1 MSVTSLPPGDG
12 PFDSRAQASARFAPF
27 RRAVRRGTFGPGFAA
42 QSLAD
47 TIDVFPGAE
56 LGRYDLELIGRL
68 AGLLDVIDLAVVM
81 SWIRRAAGDE
91 PDPATYYV
99 RPRPPRLRPVT

>member
-1 MSVTSLPPGDG
+1 MSVTSLPPDDG
-12 PFDSRAQASARFAPF
+12 PFDSRAQASARFARF
-27 RRAVRRGTFGPGFAA
+27 RRTARRGVFGPGFAA

-68 AGLLDVIDLAVVM
+68 AALLDAVDLAVIM

-91 PDPATYYV
+91 ADETVYYA
-99 RPRPPRLRPVT
+99 RPKPPRLRPVR

>member
-1 MSVTSLPPGDG
+1 MTVTSLPPDDG

-27 RRAVRRGTFGPGFAA
+27 RRTARSGTFGPGFAA

-47 TIDVFPGAE
+47 TIDVFPGAD
-56 LGRYDLELIGRL
+56 LGRYDLEVIGRL
-68 AGLLDVIDLAVVM
+68 AALLDVIDLAVVM
-81 SWIRRAAGDE
+81 SWIRRAAGDA
-91 PDPATYYV
+91 PDETVYYA